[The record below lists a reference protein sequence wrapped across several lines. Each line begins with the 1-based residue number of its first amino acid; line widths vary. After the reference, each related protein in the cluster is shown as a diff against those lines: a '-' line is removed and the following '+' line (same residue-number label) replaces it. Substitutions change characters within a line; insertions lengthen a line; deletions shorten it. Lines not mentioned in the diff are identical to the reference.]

1 MQDFDVDLF
10 VIGGGSGGVRAARVA
25 AGHGARVA
33 LAEEYR
39 VGGTCVIRGCV
50 PKKLLV
56 LASRFP
62 GELSDSQGFGWRGM
76 AHQLNWPALSEGIE
90 SEVSRLEGLYRKGL
104 SSSGVHIYDERAV
117 LTGPHSVQLVRSD
130 TTVKA
135 RHILIATGGAP
146 RTPADLVGG
155 HHTIT
160 SNEVFALKAL
170 PNRVLVLG
178 GGYIAVE
185 FAGIFAGLGST
196 TTLLHRG
203 ERLLRGFDHELQSGL
218 ADAYRRSGIHL
229 ALGVTIASIE
239 KTNEGF
245 VVLDSAGGRYVVDVV
260 LSATGRLP
268 NTATL
273 GLEGVGVET
282 GENGAILVDAGFRT
296 SIPSIF
302 AVGDVTDRLNLTPV
316 AIREG
321 HALADALFGTPADT
335 ALDYESAPTAVFSTP
350 ELGTAGLTEEA
361 ARHKHL
367 HLQVFKTDFRPMRAT
382 LANSSE
388 RIRMKVLVDGAT
400 DLVVGLHILGREA
413 AELIQL
419 AAVALQ
425 MGVTKRQLDS
435 TLAVHPTMAEELVTM
450 RTPIH

>member
-76 AHQLNWPALSEGIE
+76 AHQLDWSALSEGIE

-104 SSSGVHIYDERAV
+104 SSSGVHIHDERAV
-117 LTGPHSVQLVRSD
+117 LTGPHSVRLVRSG

-203 ERLLRGFDHELQSGL
+203 ERLLRGFDHELQAGL

-229 ALGVTIASIE
+229 ALGVTIAAIE

-245 VVLDSAGGRYVVDVV
+245 VVLDSTGGRYVVDVV
-260 LSATGRLP
+260 LSATGRFP

-273 GLEGVGVET
+273 GLERVGVET
-282 GENGAILVDAGFRT
+282 GANGAILVDASFRT

-350 ELGTAGLTEEA
+350 ELGTVGLTEEA

-367 HLQVFKTDFRPMRAT
+367 QLQVFKTDFRPMRAT

-400 DLVVGLHILGREA
+400 DRVVGLHILGREA

-450 RTPIH
+450 RTPSH